1 MFNRYRFSFL
11 FLSGLT
17 GFEPPSSLMFLCVA
31 GQYASDL
38 QSVSKNSAEFISIVA
53 FSNNPRLIH
62 LLNEQGASFI
72 NCQVK
77 PDAKP
82 GLFEIGDTALII
94 ACRLGNTQGV
104 SILLSWG
111 ADCNIKNA
119 RGYSALH
126 VAVESNHIDCIKL
139 LLTRWYIRINE
150 QNNLGDTSLSMAC
163 KINNTAAVELFLE
176 RGANQLITNFVGH
189 SAYHEALLRKFNDCQ
204 QLLLKPPYLYNPLYA
219 YWYAAVNKVV
229 DTIAPKHGIGKEI
242 SYVCQI
248 YILNCYVYAFGF
260 TIRSIYFGKE
270 ARSVSTTKEVC

>member
-11 FLSGLT
+11 FISGLA
-17 GFEPPSSLMFLCVA
+17 GVEPPSSLMFLCVA

-38 QSVSKNSAEFISIVA
+38 QSMSKNSAEFISIVA
-53 FSNNPRLIH
+53 FSNNPRLVH
-62 LLNEQGASFI
+62 LLNDQGASFI
-72 NCQVK
+72 NYQVK

-126 VAVESNHIDCIKL
+126 AAVESNQIDCIRL

-150 QNNLGDTSLSMAC
+150 QNNLGDTPLSLAC

-189 SAYHEALLRKFNDCQ
+189 NAFHETLLRKHNKCH
-204 QLLLKPPYLYNPLYA
+204 QLLQRPPYLYNPLYA
-219 YWYAAVNKVV
+219 YWYTAVNKVV

-242 SYVCQI
+242 SCVCQI
-248 YILNCYVYAFGF
+248 YIVNCYVYALGL
-260 TIRSIYFGKE
+260 TIRSLYFGKK
-270 ARSVSTTKEVC
+270 APSVSMAKEVC